1 MVFKTLPF
9 MVSGISSNEQ
19 LGKGMNSHNVLLYI
33 IRNSDFP
40 MDSTSEFML

>member
-1 MVFKTLPF
+1 MPQNIIVNYVTLPVVRKVITKF
-9 MVSGISSNEQ
+9 TYD
-19 LGKGMNSHNVLLYI
+19 NVLLYI